1 MPKDALEVDR
11 EVNVLENLL
20 QSCKTICCHVP
31 IIQMKHKFD
40 FFLYCSHS
48 QVVVVAITRVQKSP
62 CQMSFAAS
70 AEVQLDGIVN
80 SVKESTENDELLDG
94 ENRVPS
100 FVNA

>member
-1 MPKDALEVDR
+1 MPKDALEVAR
-11 EVNVLENLL
+11 EVNVSENLL

-31 IIQMKHKFD
+31 IIQMH
-40 FFLYCSHS
+40 LH
-48 QVVVVAITRVQKSP
+48 VATTRVQKSP
-62 CQMSFAAS
+62 CQMSFAAA